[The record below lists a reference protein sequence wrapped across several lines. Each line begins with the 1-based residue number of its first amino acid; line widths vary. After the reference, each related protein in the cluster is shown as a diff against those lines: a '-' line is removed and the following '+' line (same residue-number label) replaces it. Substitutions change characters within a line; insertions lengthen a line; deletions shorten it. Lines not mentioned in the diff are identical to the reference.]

1 MARLR
6 RGARVT
12 LRVLA
17 ISGSL
22 RAASS
27 NTAVLLVAARVAPIG
42 IDVDLCDGI
51 DRLPYFNPDHDREF
65 DDPALPL
72 AVRALRGKIAA
83 SDALLISSPEYAHG
97 VAGMM
102 KNALDWLVGGPEMP
116 GKLVGVINTAP
127 HATHAYAAL
136 METLRTMSVVLVD
149 DACVA
154 IAVPRDQSVEVLAD
168 DRALAERLRA
178 VLRAIG
184 AASAH
189 AATPSSR

>member
-1 MARLR
+1 M
-6 RGARVT
+6 
-12 LRVLA
+12 LA

-27 NTAVLLVAARVAPIG
+27 NSAILRVATRVAPVG
-42 IDVDLCDGI
+42 IDVEIYEGVE
-51 DRLPYFNPDHDREF
+51 RLPYFNPDL
-65 DDPALPL
+65 DDPALPP

-83 SDALLISSPEYAHG
+83 SDALLLSSPEYAHG
-97 VAGMM
+97 VSGMM

-136 METLRTMSVVLVD
+136 TETLRTMSVVLVD

-154 IAVPRDQSVEVLAD
+154 IAVPRDQSVDVLAAD
-168 DRALAERLRA
+168 PALTEPLRA

-184 AASAH
+184 AAGARASTH
-189 AATPSSR
+189 STQ

>member
-6 RGARVT
+6 RGARVA

-27 NTAVLLVAARVAPIG
+27 NTAVLLVAARVAPVG
-42 IDVDLCDGI
+42 IDVELCDGL
-51 DRLPYFNPDHDREF
+51 DRLPYFNPDLDRAF
-65 DDPALPL
+65 DDPALPP
-72 AVRALRGKIAA
+72 AVRELRGHIAA
-83 SDALLISSPEYAHG
+83 TDALLISSPEYAHG
-97 VAGMM
+97 VSGMM
-102 KNALDWLVGGPEMP
+102 KNALDWLVGGPEMA
-116 GKLVGVINTAP
+116 GRIVGVINTAP

-178 VLRAIG
+178 ALRAIG
-184 AASAH
+184 AASTH

>member
-6 RGARVT
+6 RGAFVP

-27 NTAVLLVAARVAPIG
+27 NSAILRVAARVAPPG
-42 IDVDLCDGI
+42 IDVEIYEGI
-51 DRLPYFNPDHDREF
+51 ERLPYFNPDLDREF
-65 DDPALPL
+65 DDPALPR
-72 AVRALRGKIAA
+72 AVKALRGKIAA

-97 VAGMM
+97 VSGML

-136 METLRTMSVVLVD
+136 TETLRTMSVVLVD

-154 IAVPRDQSVEVLAD
+154 IAVPRNQTVDEMEAD
-168 DRALAERLRA
+168 PALTEPLRA

-184 AASAH
+184 AAGARASNH
-189 AATPSSR
+189 STQ